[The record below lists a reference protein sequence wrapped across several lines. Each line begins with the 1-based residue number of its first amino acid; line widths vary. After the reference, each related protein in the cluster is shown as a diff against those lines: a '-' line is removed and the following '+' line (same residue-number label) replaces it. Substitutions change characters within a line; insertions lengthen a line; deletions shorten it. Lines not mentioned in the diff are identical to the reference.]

1 MKKVLKAKY
10 DCRGMDNGEIIET
23 ILEDRKIEDIQEF
36 LHPSEDSLI
45 PFEKLKNIDKA
56 YEIID
61 DGIAMG
67 YKFCVIWDEDQDGH
81 AAGAI
86 MTKYLQRAGADVS
99 YFVHDKKEHGVQN
112 IDLEVFDGVDIII
125 VVDSLNN
132 DPSIYKKITDS
143 GISLIVM
150 DHHIPSQELLNSNV
164 PFVLVSSA
172 VDYPNSQLSGAGV
185 VLKCC
190 LYCDEM
196 NLTDYADDLWWYG
209 AVGIVADV
217 CSLAEPENR
226 YIVSKGLSQYQN
238 PIVKKMIG
246 TYQFNTEAIQFS
258 IAPLVN
264 AAIRTRHNDLS
275 AQMFLA
281 EDEDEI
287 AEIYPKLKACR
298 EEQNEI
304 VNGMLPDLMKQG
316 EEQLDKKFMVFFIDE
331 TDADIAGLV
340 GNRLLSEFQ
349 HPLIV
354 VRDYGDT
361 ISGSMRAIGI
371 PDFMGMVNNTG
382 LARCDGHESA
392 AGFTCDKD
400 KFEQFRSAIED
411 ELVDVEFSID
421 VEADIEITAKQV
433 NEQLIKQLNAFN
445 RISGKDCPSVKVLI
459 RTDNYEVST
468 FSTKKHLK
476 VIDDSGVIL
485 VKWNDM
491 SWKTMDNDGEFIG
504 VGTLAVPYYGRNKFF
519 QLTMN
524 DYVKLD
530 KEEEL

>member
-1 MKKVLKAKY
+1 MKKVLKAKH
-10 DCRGMDNGEIIET
+10 DCRNMDNSEIIET
-23 ILEDRKIEDIQEF
+23 IIEDRGIEDLQEF

-56 YEIID
+56 YEVID

-67 YKFCVIWDEDQDGH
+67 DKFCVIWDEDQDGH

-86 MTKYLQRAGADVS
+86 MTKYLHRAGVDVS
-99 YFVHDKKEHGVQN
+99 YFVHDKKEHGVEN
-112 IDLEVFDGVDIII
+112 FDLAILDGIDVVI

-132 DPSIYKKITDS
+132 DPNVYKRITNI
-143 GISLIVM
+143 GCELIVM
-150 DHHIPSQELLNSNV
+150 DHHIPSNELLNSGV

-172 VDYPNSQLSGAGV
+172 VDYPNKELSGAGV

-190 LYCDEM
+190 LYFDEM
-196 NLTDYADDLWWYG
+196 NLTNYADDLWWYG

-238 PIVKKMIG
+238 PIVKKMVG
-246 TYQFNTEAIQFS
+246 TYQFNTETIQFS

-287 AEIYPKLKACR
+287 SEIYPKLRECR

-304 VNGMLPDLMKQG
+304 VNEMLPDLMKQG

-331 TDADIAGLV
+331 LDADITGLV
-340 GNRLLSEFQ
+340 ANRLLSEFQ
-349 HPLIV
+349 RPLV
-354 VRDYGDT
+354 TVRDYGDVV
-361 ISGSMRAIGI
+361 SGSMRAVGI
-371 PDFMGMVNNTG
+371 PDFMVMVNDTG
-382 LARCDGHESA
+382 LARCDGHPSA
-392 AGFTCDKD
+392 AGFTCDKE
-400 KFEQFRSAIED
+400 KLGQFKNVIEN
-411 ELVDVEFSID
+411 ELADIEFSID
-421 VEADIEITAKQV
+421 VEADIEIATDQV

-476 VIDDSGVIL
+476 VIDESGVIL

-504 VGTLAVPYYGRNKFF
+504 VGTLANPCYGRNKFL

-524 DYVKLD
+524 DYIKVDKSEKL
-530 KEEEL
+530 

>member
-23 ILEDRKIEDIQEF
+23 ILEDRNIDDIQEF

-67 YKFCVIWDEDQDGH
+67 YKFCVVWDEDQDGH

-99 YFVHDKKEHGVQN
+99 YFVHDKKEHGVEN
-112 IDLEVFDGVDIII
+112 FDLSLLRDIDIVII
-125 VVDSLNN
+125 VDSLNN
-132 DPSIYKKITDS
+132 DPNVYKRITDC
-143 GISLIVM
+143 GCSLIVA
-150 DHHIPSQELLNSNV
+150 DHHVPSDELLNSSV

-172 VDYPNSQLSGAGV
+172 VDYPNKQLSGAGV

-190 LYCDEM
+190 LYFDEM
-196 NLTDYADDLWWYG
+196 NLTDYAEDLWWYG

-238 PIVKKMIG
+238 PVVKKMIG

-264 AAIRTRHNDLS
+264 AAIRTRNNDLS

-316 EEQLDKKFMVFFIDE
+316 EEQLNKKFMIFFIDE
-331 TDADIAGLV
+331 ADADITGLIAT
-340 GNRLLSEFQ
+340 RLVSEFQ
-349 HPLIV
+349 RPLVV
-354 VRDYGDT
+354 VRDYGNT
-361 ISGSMRAIGI
+361 ISGSMRAVGI
-371 PDFMGMVNNTG
+371 SDFMAMVNDTG

-392 AGFTCDKD
+392 AGFTCNKD
-400 KFEQFRSAIED
+400 KFEQFRNVIED
-411 ELVDVEFSID
+411 ELADIEFSVD
-421 VEADIEITAKQV
+421 VEADIEITAEQV
-433 NEQLIKQLNAFN
+433 NEQLVKQLNAFN
-445 RISGKDCPSVKVLI
+445 RISGKDSPAVTVLI

-468 FSTKKHLK
+468 LSTKKHLK
-476 VIDDSGVIL
+476 VIDNSGVIL
-485 VKWNDM
+485 VKWNDP
-491 SWKTMDNDGEFIG
+491 SWKTMDNNGEFIG
-504 VGTLAVPYYGRNKFF
+504 VGTLAAPYYGRNKFF

-530 KEEEL
+530 KLEKS

>member
-23 ILEDRKIEDIQEF
+23 ILEDRNVDDIQEF

-67 YKFCVIWDEDQDGH
+67 YKFCVVWDEDQDGH

-86 MTKYLQRAGADVS
+86 MTKYLQRAGAEVS
-99 YFVHDKKEHGVQN
+99 YFVHDKKEHGVEN
-112 IDLEVFDGVDIII
+112 FDLSLLRDIDIVII
-125 VVDSLNN
+125 VDSLNN
-132 DPSIYKKITDS
+132 DPNVYKRITDC
-143 GISLIVM
+143 GCSLIVA
-150 DHHIPSQELLNSNV
+150 DHHVPSDELLNSSV

-172 VDYPNSQLSGAGV
+172 VDYPNKQLSGAGV

-190 LYCDEM
+190 LYFDEM
-196 NLTDYADDLWWYG
+196 NLTDYAEDLWWYG

-287 AEIYPKLKACR
+287 SEIYPKLKACR

-316 EEQLDKKFMVFFIDE
+316 EEQLDKNFMVFFIDE
-331 TDADIAGLV
+331 ADADITGLI

-349 HPLIV
+349 RPLVV
-354 VRDYGDT
+354 VRDYGNT
-361 ISGSMRAIGI
+361 ISGSMRAVGI
-371 PDFMGMVNNTG
+371 SDFMAMVNNTG

-400 KFEQFRSAIED
+400 KFEQFRNVIED
-411 ELVDVEFSID
+411 ELAGIEFSID
-421 VEADIEITAKQV
+421 VEADIEITAEQI
-433 NEQLIKQLNAFN
+433 NEQLVKQLNAFN
-445 RISGKDCPSVKVLI
+445 RISGKDSPAVTLLI

-476 VIDDSGVIL
+476 VIDNSGVIL
-485 VKWNDM
+485 VKWNDP
-491 SWKTMDNDGEFIG
+491 SWKTMDNNGEFIG
-504 VGTLAVPYYGRNKFF
+504 VGTLAAPYYGRNKFF

-530 KEEEL
+530 KSEKS

>member
-23 ILEDRKIEDIQEF
+23 ILEDRKIEDIKEF
-36 LHPSEDSLI
+36 LHPDENSLI

-56 YEIID
+56 YEIIE

-67 YKFCVIWDEDQDGH
+67 QKFCVVWDEDQDGH

-99 YFVHDKKEHGVQN
+99 YFVHDKKEHGVEN
-112 IDLEVFDGVDIII
+112 FDLSLLRDIDIVII
-125 VVDSLNN
+125 VDSLNN
-132 DPSIYKKITDS
+132 DPNVYKRITDC
-143 GISLIVM
+143 GCSLIVM
-150 DHHIPSQELLNSNV
+150 DHHIPSSELLNSSV

-172 VDYPNSQLSGAGV
+172 VDYSNKQLSGAGV

-190 LYCDEM
+190 LYFDEM

-226 YIVSKGLSQYQN
+226 YIISKGLNQYQN

-298 EEQNEI
+298 EEQNDI

-331 TDADIAGLV
+331 ADADITGLV

-349 HPLIV
+349 RPLVV
-354 VRDYGDT
+354 VRDYGDA
-361 ISGSMRAIGI
+361 IAGSMRAIGV
-371 PDFMGMVNNTG
+371 PDFMAMVNDTG

-400 KFEQFRSAIED
+400 KFEQFKNVIED
-411 ELVDVEFSID
+411 ELSDIEFGID
-421 VEADIEITAKQV
+421 VEADIEITAEQV
-433 NEQLIKQLNAFN
+433 NEQLVKQLNAFN
-445 RISGKDCPSVKVLI
+445 RISGKDFPAVTVLI

-476 VIDDSGVIL
+476 VIDNSGVIL
-485 VKWNDM
+485 VKWNDP
-491 SWKTMDNDGEFIG
+491 SWKTMDNNGEFIG
-504 VGTLAVPYYGRNKFF
+504 VGTLAAPYYGRNKFL

-530 KEEEL
+530 KS

>member
-45 PFEKLKNIDKA
+45 PFEKLKNIDKV
-56 YEIID
+56 YEIIE

-67 YKFCVIWDEDQDGH
+67 QNFCVIWDEDQDGH

-99 YFVHDKKEHGVQN
+99 YFVHDKKEHGVEN
-112 IDLEVFDGVDIII
+112 FDLSLLRDIDIVII
-125 VVDSLNN
+125 VDSLNN
-132 DPSIYKKITDS
+132 NPNVYKRITDC
-143 GISLIVM
+143 GCSLIIM
-150 DHHIPSQELLNSNV
+150 DHHIPSSELLNSSV

-172 VDYPNSQLSGAGV
+172 VDYPNKQLSGAGV

-190 LYCDEM
+190 LYFDEM

-217 CSLAEPENR
+217 CSLSEPENR

-298 EEQNEI
+298 EEQNDI
-304 VNGMLPDLMKQG
+304 VNAMLPDLLRQG

-331 TDADIAGLV
+331 ADADITGLV

-349 HPLIV
+349 RPLVV

-361 ISGSMRAIGI
+361 ISGSMRAIGV
-371 PDFMGMVNNTG
+371 PDFMAIVNDTG

-392 AGFTCDKD
+392 AGFICDTD
-400 KFEQFRSAIED
+400 KFEQFKNVIED
-411 ELVDVEFSID
+411 ELSDIEFGID
-421 VEADIEITAKQV
+421 VEADIEITAEQV
-433 NEQLIKQLNAFN
+433 NEQLVKQLNAFN
-445 RISGKDCPSVKVLI
+445 RISGKDFPAVTVLI

-476 VIDDSGVIL
+476 VIDNSGVIL
-485 VKWNDM
+485 VKWNDP
-491 SWKTMDNDGEFIG
+491 SWKTMDNNGEFIG
-504 VGTLAVPYYGRNKFF
+504 VGTLAAPYYGRNKFL

-530 KEEEL
+530 KS

>member
-10 DCRGMDNGEIIET
+10 DCRGMDNDEIIET

-36 LHPSEDSLI
+36 LHPDENSLI

-56 YEIID
+56 YESID

-67 YKFCVIWDEDQDGH
+67 YEFCVIWDEDQDGH

-86 MTKYLQRAGADVS
+86 MTKYLQRAGAKVS

-132 DPSIYKKITDS
+132 DPNVYKRITDS

-150 DHHIPSQELLNSNV
+150 DHHIPSTELLNSDV

-226 YIVSKGLSQYQN
+226 YIVNKGLSQYQN
-238 PIVKKMIG
+238 PIVKKMVG

-281 EDEDEI
+281 EGEDEI

-331 TDADIAGLV
+331 ADADITGLV

-349 HPLIV
+349 RPLVV
-354 VRDYGDT
+354 VRDYDGV
-361 ISGSMRAIGI
+361 IAGSMRAIGV

-400 KFEQFRSAIED
+400 KFEQFRNVIED
-411 ELVDVEFSID
+411 ELADVEFSVD
-421 VEADIEITAKQV
+421 VEADIEITSEQV
-433 NEQLIKQLNAFN
+433 NEQLIKQLNDFN
-445 RISGKDCPSVKVLI
+445 RISGKGCPAITVLI
-459 RTDNYEVST
+459 RTDSYEVST

-476 VIDDSGVIL
+476 IIDDSGVIL

-491 SWKTMDNDGEFIG
+491 SWKTMDNDGEFVG
-504 VGTLAVPYYGRNKFF
+504 VGTLAAPIYGRQKYY

-524 DYVKLD
+524 DYIKLD
-530 KEEEL
+530 KSEEL

>member
-10 DCRGMDNGEIIET
+10 DCRDMDNGEIIET
-23 ILEDRKIEDIQEF
+23 ILNDRKIDDIQEF

-86 MTKYLQRAGADVS
+86 MTKYLQRACADVS

-112 IDLEVFDGVDIII
+112 IDLEVFDGIDIII

-132 DPSIYKKITDS
+132 DPNIYKKITDS
-143 GISLIVM
+143 GYSLIVM

-164 PFVLVSSA
+164 PFVLISSA

-190 LYCDEM
+190 LYFDEM

-281 EDEDEI
+281 EDDDEI

-331 TDADIAGLV
+331 TDADITGLV

-349 HPLIV
+349 RPLIV
-354 VRDYGDT
+354 VKDYGDT
-361 ISGSMRAIGI
+361 ISGSMRSIGI
-371 PDFMGMVNNTG
+371 PDFMAMVNDTG

-400 KFEQFRSAIED
+400 KFEQFKNIIEN
-411 ELVDVEFSID
+411 ELTDIEFSVD
-421 VEADIEITAKQV
+421 VEADIEITTEQV

-445 RISGKDCPSVKVLI
+445 RISGKDFQAVKVLI
-459 RTDNYEVST
+459 RTDNYEIST

-491 SWKTMDNDGEFIG
+491 SWKTMSNEGEFIG
-504 VGTLAVPYYGRNKFF
+504 VGTLAAPYYGRNKFL

-530 KEEEL
+530 KSEKS

>member
-1 MKKVLKAKY
+1 MHSVKMSMLWMKI
-10 DCRGMDNGEIIET
+10 G
-23 ILEDRKIEDIQEF
+23 
-36 LHPSEDSLI
+36 
-45 PFEKLKNIDKA
+45 IDK
-56 YEIID
+56 
-61 DGIAMG
+61 
-67 YKFCVIWDEDQDGH
+67 
-81 AAGAI
+81 
-86 MTKYLQRAGADVS
+86 
-99 YFVHDKKEHGVQN
+99 
-112 IDLEVFDGVDIII
+112 
-125 VVDSLNN
+125 
-132 DPSIYKKITDS
+132 
-143 GISLIVM
+143 
-150 DHHIPSQELLNSNV
+150 QELR
-164 PFVLVSSA
+164 
-172 VDYPNSQLSGAGV
+172 
-185 VLKCC
+185 
-190 LYCDEM
+190 
-196 NLTDYADDLWWYG
+196 
-209 AVGIVADV
+209 GIITVQ
-217 CSLAEPENR
+217 
-226 YIVSKGLSQYQN
+226 I
-238 PIVKKMIG
+238 
-246 TYQFNTEAIQFS
+246 NTEAIQFS

-287 AEIYPKLKACR
+287 TEIYPKLKACR

-316 EEQLDKKFMVFFIDE
+316 EEQLDKKFMVFFIDK
-331 TDADIAGLV
+331 TDADITGLV

-349 HPLIV
+349 RPLIV

-371 PDFMGMVNNTG
+371 PDFMAMVNDTG

-392 AGFTCDKD
+392 AGFTCDTD
-400 KFEQFRSAIED
+400 KFEQFRNVIEN
-411 ELVDVEFSID
+411 ELADIEFSVD
-421 VEADIEITAKQV
+421 VEADIEITAEQV

-445 RISGKDCPSVKVLI
+445 RISGKDSPAVTVLI

-476 VIDDSGVIL
+476 IIDKSGVIL

-491 SWKTMDNDGEFIG
+491 SWKTMNNEGEFIG
-504 VGTLAVPYYGRNKFF
+504 VGTLAAPYYGRNRFL

>member
-1 MKKVLKAKY
+1 MKKILKAKY
-10 DCRGMDNGEIIET
+10 DCRGMDNDEILET
-23 ILEDRKIEDIQEF
+23 ILEDRNIEEIQEF
-36 LHPSEDSLI
+36 LRPSEDAMI

-56 YEIID
+56 YDIID
-61 DGIAMG
+61 DGIVMG
-67 YKFCVIWDEDQDGH
+67 ERFCVIWDEYQDGH

-86 MTKYLQRAGADVS
+86 MTKYLERAGADVS
-99 YFVHDKKEHGVQN
+99 YFVHDKKEHGVEN
-112 IDLEVFDGVDIII
+112 IDLEILDGIDIAII
-125 VVDSLNN
+125 VDSLNN
-132 DPSIYKKITDS
+132 DPNVYRKITDI
-143 GISLIVM
+143 GCSLIVM
-150 DHHIPSQELLNSNV
+150 DHHIPSKELLESDV

-190 LYCDEM
+190 LYFDEM

-226 YIVSKGLSQYQN
+226 YIVSKGLNQYQN

-246 TYQFNTEAIQFS
+246 NYQFNTEAIQFS

-281 EDEDEI
+281 ENEDEI
-287 AEIYPKLKACR
+287 ADIYPKLKGCR
-298 EEQNEI
+298 EEQNKI
-304 VNGMLPDLMKQG
+304 VDEMLPNLMKQG
-316 EEQLDKKFMVFFIDE
+316 EEQLDKKFMVFFIDK
-331 TDADIAGLV
+331 ADVDITGLV

-349 HPLIV
+349 RPLV
-354 VRDYGDT
+354 VVGDYGDT
-361 ISGSMRAIGI
+361 ISGSMRATGI
-371 PDFMGMVNNTG
+371 SDFMTMVNDTK
-382 LARCDGHESA
+382 LARCDGHELAS
-392 AGFTCDKD
+392 GFTCNKD
-400 KFEQFRSAIED
+400 KFDIFRNVIEEKLKD
-411 ELVDVEFSID
+411 IEFSID
-421 VEADIEITAKQV
+421 VEADIEITPNQI
-433 NEQLIKQLNAFN
+433 NEQLIKQFNSFN
-445 RISGKDCPSVKVLI
+445 RISGKDCPPITVLI
-459 RTDNYEVST
+459 RTNNYDVET

-476 VIDDSGVIL
+476 IIDESGVIL

-504 VGTLAVPYYGRNKFF
+504 VGTLAMPYYGKQKHY

-524 DYVKLD
+524 EYVQVLD
-530 KEEEL
+530 KDED

>member
-1 MKKVLKAKY
+1 MKKNLTAKY
-10 DCRGMDNGEIIET
+10 DCRSMDNGEIIET
-23 ILEDRKIEDIQEF
+23 ILNDRNIENLQEF

-61 DGIAMG
+61 DGIIIG
-67 YKFCVIWDEDQDGH
+67 EKFCVVWDEDQDGH

-86 MTKYLQRAGADVS
+86 MTKYLQRAEADVS
-99 YFVHDKKEHGVQN
+99 YFVHNKKEHGLQN

-132 DPSIYKKITDS
+132 DPNIYKKITDA
-143 GISLIVM
+143 GHSLIIM
-150 DHHIPSQELLNSNV
+150 DHHIPSVELLNSNL

-172 VDYPNSQLSGAGV
+172 IDYPNNQLSGAGV

-190 LYCDEM
+190 LYFDEM
-196 NLTDYADDLWWYG
+196 NMTNYADDLWWYG

-238 PIVKKMIG
+238 LIVKKMVG

-281 EDEDEI
+281 EDEYEI
-287 AEIYPKLKACR
+287 NEIYPKLKACR

-304 VNGMLPDLMKQG
+304 VNEMLPSLMEQG
-316 EEQLDKKFMVFFIDE
+316 EKQLDKKFMIFFIDE
-331 TDADIAGLV
+331 TDADITGLV
-340 GNRLLSEFQ
+340 ANRLLSEFQ
-349 HPLIV
+349 RPLVV

-361 ISGSMRAIGI
+361 ISGSMRSIGI
-371 PDFMGMVNNTG
+371 PNFMGMVNNTE

-392 AGFTCDKD
+392 AGFTCNKD
-400 KFEQFRSAIED
+400 KFEQFRNVIED
-411 ELVDVEFSID
+411 ELNDIEFSID
-421 VEADIEITAKQV
+421 VEADIEITAEQV
-433 NEQLIKQLNAFN
+433 NDQLIKQLNAFN

-459 RTDNYEVST
+459 KTDSYEVST

-476 VIDDSGVIL
+476 VIDESGLLL

-491 SWKTMDNDGEFIG
+491 SWKTMNNDGEFIG
-504 VGTLAVPYYGRNKFF
+504 VGTLTAPYYGRNKFF

-524 DYVKLD
+524 EYIKVQN
-530 KEEEL
+530 